1 MTGRQVILVVDD
13 EPRIQR
19 FVRANLKAAGYD
31 VLLAA
36 TAAEAIDACEQHDP
50 DLLLL
55 DLGLPDMDGMDLF
68 VRLRSFS
75 ETPVI
80 MLTAR
85 DSSPAKI
92 RGLDLGAD
100 DYIVKP
106 FDVDELLA
114 RIRAV
119 LRRSIKGGGNHNPV
133 LEVGALKLDVAH
145 YEAWAGDEPL
155 HLTPTEFKLLAHLAA
170 HAGKVVLHEDLLSHV
185 WGPEYRD
192 AVEYLRVTVLHIR
205 QKLSGSADLKQMVQ
219 TVPGVG
225 YKLSLL

>member
-1 MTGRQVILVVDD
+1 VTHKQVILVVDD
-13 EPRIQR
+13 EPRILR
-19 FVRANLKAAGYD
+19 FVRANLKAAGYE
-31 VLLAA
+31 VVLAA
-36 TAAEAIDACEQHDP
+36 AGAEAIDACEQHDP
-50 DLLLL
+50 DLVLL

-68 VRLRSFS
+68 GRIRSFS
-75 ETPVI
+75 EAPVI

-85 DSSPAKI
+85 DSAPAKI
-92 RGLDLGAD
+92 KGLDLGAD

-119 LRRSIKGGGNHNPV
+119 LRRSQKAGGQTSPV
-133 LEVGALKLDVAH
+133 LEVGALRLDVARH
-145 YEAWAGDEPL
+145 GAWVGEEPL
-155 HLTPTEFKLLAHLAA
+155 RLTPTEFRLLACLAA
-170 HAGKVVLHEDLLSHV
+170 HAGKVVLHEDLLTHV

-205 QKLSGSADLKQMVQ
+205 QKLSGGSVIQ

-225 YKLSLL
+225 YKLVV